1 VNIVI
6 RTDASLHIGS
16 GHVMRCLVLAQGLTT
31 QGHQVRFVCRS
42 QPGDLITFIENKG
55 FCVYQLA
62 QAKTELIPVTSADYA
77 AWLQV
82 SWQQDVQD
90 FLLQVDVADLVI
102 VDHYALNADWQQ
114 RIGQALN
121 CKIMVID
128 DLVRHHHADLILDQ
142 TLLRSSDEYQSD
154 HHASHNTS
162 DHTCHHT
169 VHHTLHQTSHH
180 TGQVLTG
187 CDFAL
192 LNPQFSYYREQALAN
207 DVLSS
212 RPRLLLS
219 MGGID
224 QPNATFSVLTALAD
238 MPTLLRPLVT
248 VLLGPRA
255 PHYRQVKAFCLQ
267 HDDWIHHLDFV
278 DNMAALMLQQQV
290 AIGAPGT
297 TSWERACLGLPSII
311 IPLAEN
317 QQTISRNL
325 VAVDAAYKVE
335 RDEITEHL
343 QRTYQALLQNWS
355 RLRVN
360 NLKLC
365 DGLGLNR
372 VLKAM
377 ADLVGVGDL
386 QLRSATEADIKLV
399 FDWQCHPSTRQY
411 ALTRQVPT
419 WTEHNK
425 WMRCK
430 LLQQQ
435 DYFYIIAIADNTFSG
450 VGVGVGADVGVV
462 RLDKIAAAEYLLS
475 IFIAPDYY
483 NQGIAKRA
491 LASLDKLHPNITLHA
506 QVLTANLASQKLF
519 TQAGYQRLTAETF
532 IRYPQD

>member
-1 VNIVI
+1 MNIVI
-6 RTDASLHIGS
+6 RADASVHIGS
-16 GHVMRCLVLAQGLTT
+16 GHVMRCLVLAQGLTA

-42 QPGDLITFIENKG
+42 QTGDLVAFIESKD
-55 FCVYQLA
+55 FCVYSLA
-62 QAKTELIPVTSADYA
+62 PVNIELIPTTSADYA

-82 SWQQDVQD
+82 PWQQDAQD
-90 FLLQVDVADLVI
+90 FLLQVDTADLVI

-114 RIGQALN
+114 RIQQALN
-121 CKIMVID
+121 CKIMAID

-142 TLLRSSDEYQSD
+142 TLLRKSDEYQSD

-162 DHTCHHT
+162 DHTGHHT
-169 VHHTLHQTSHH
+169 VHHSCHH
-180 TGQVLTG
+180 KGHHSGQVLTG

-207 DVLSS
+207 DVRAS

-224 QPNATFSVLTALAD
+224 QPNATLSVLTALAD

-267 HDDWIHHLDFV
+267 NDDWICHLDFV
-278 DNMAALMLQQQV
+278 DNMAALMLQHQV

-297 TSWERACLGLPSII
+297 TSWERACLGVPSII

-335 RDEITEHL
+335 LDEITEHL
-343 QRTYQALLQNWS
+343 QNTYQALLQNWS

-377 ADLVGVGDL
+377 GNLVGVDDL

-411 ALTRQVPT
+411 ALNQQVPT

-435 DYFYIIAIADNTFSG
+435 DYFYMITIANNAFS
-450 VGVGVGADVGVV
+450 GADVGVV
-462 RLDKIAAAEYLLS
+462 RLDKIAEAEYLLS

-491 LASLDKLHPNITLHA
+491 LASLDKSHPRITVRA
-506 QVLTANLASQKLF
+506 QVLTANLASQRLF
-519 TQAGYQRLTAETF
+519 TRDGYQRIMAETF
-532 IRYPQD
+532 IRYPLD